1 MTTMGPV
8 IADREGFAM
17 WLESKFWNCDRISLN
32 LQMFLRSAA
41 PWCLAATL
49 VALPATK
56 AAHAGPLAPQ
66 PRVIAKYERGFLER
80 SGSQTLQEL
89 LNTGIIRYFL
99 TGGQSLLV
107 LVNGRPYATTAGDL
121 DTLPISVIERIEL
134 LGGDSLGALGGSA
147 VRGALNVVLR
157 KDLDGFETRAL
168 ARMPSRP
175 GGDGYQGSAFWGGA
189 VGKGRLTLGVDILKR
204 QEIAA
209 RSRDH
214 SRSVWQKDG
223 AFVQSKNVSVGG
235 NTVWIVQ
242 RDEDENVTGVRSVAL
257 GECDPARGYTGPLS
271 NPPGIRSGDKGC
283 GFAFGNIMWNTT
295 RDERKTAVLDLDH
308 PLGEDAKLRID
319 AIVQQGDS
327 AFRYAPSVGSF
338 AFTPNPTLLAA
349 INAAAGTTVADNDD
363 LFAVA
368 HRFVRHGNRDWRT
381 KTEEYDVSLGVEGRL
396 TGWLGYDVRLSAF
409 RFDGFVSGNTFVR
422 GSTIASEI
430 AAGNYNLA
438 DPFSTE
444 QAHLDAI
451 RNSSLRLENDVGAEF
466 QGIRLALEGSGFA
479 IGGRSAAWSAGIEL
493 GRAKSHDVTVYRDR
507 AGVGHDVSDVLGS
520 GGANFALE
528 RKAVGA
534 FGEMFL
540 PLAET
545 VDLRLAGTQYEYDD
559 VGRLRSWSVSS
570 EYRPVGILALR
581 GSWSKGDRAPSALGL
596 YSSEVQDHPYI
607 TCDPGTGSPPRR
619 CEQPNPRQVT
629 RVTRGNP
636 KLEPSDTARLAFG
649 AEVRKR
655 PYFLGVEWYR
665 LTRSGLVGRN
675 RADWAMQ
682 NLEECTGDDMTGCID
697 RTGGDI
703 TIRDGYA
710 NVVDSEI
717 TGVTTRFGGGFRTS
731 WGIVGMRGAW
741 RHVAGAKLSIA
752 GQRDRY
758 AIARNMVRAGFL
770 VRRGSL
776 SVVWTSNYRSGFRN
790 SAGTGTFKSWLGHD
804 AVLDWKAPLGLNGA
818 RLTAGVFNI
827 TDAALSV
834 DTANPDSVDGPTEA
848 GWGRT
853 FFFTFNAQF

>member
-1 MTTMGPV
+1 MKTL
-8 IADREGFAM
+8 FA
-17 WLESKFWNCDRISLN
+17 ISVLFA
-32 LQMFLRSAA
+32 LLTG
-41 PWCLAATL
+41 LAAN
-49 VALPATK
+49 

-89 LNTGIIRYFL
+89 LDTGIIRYFL

-121 DTLPISVIERIEL
+121 DTLPISAIERIEL
-134 LGGDSLGALGGSA
+134 LSGDSLGALGGGA

-157 KDLDGFETRAL
+157 KDLDGFETRAV
-168 ARMPSRP
+168 ARLPSRP
-175 GGDGYQGSAFWGGA
+175 GGDGYQGSVFWGGA
-189 VGKGRLTLGVDILKR
+189 VGKGRMTLGVDMLR
-204 QEIAA
+204 REEIIA
-209 RSRDH
+209 RSRDY

-223 AFVQSKNVSVGG
+223 SFVQAKNVSVGG

-242 RDEDENVTGVRSVAL
+242 RDGDENVTGTRSVAL
-257 GECDPARGYTGPLS
+257 GECDPAKGYTGPLS

-283 GFAFGNIMWNTT
+283 GFAYGNIMWNTA

-327 AFRYAPSVGSF
+327 AFRYAPSVGSLAF
-338 AFTPNPTLLAA
+338 APNQTLLDA
-349 INAAAGTTVADNDD
+349 INAAAGSTVADANDA
-363 LFAVA
+363 FAVS

-396 TGWLGYDVRLSAF
+396 TGWLGYDVRVSAS
-409 RFDGFVSGNTFVR
+409 RLDGFVAGNTFVR
-422 GSTIASEI
+422 TSTIASEI
-430 AAGNYNLA
+430 EAGNYNLA
-438 DPFSTE
+438 DPFSTDPM
-444 QAHLDAI
+444 HLDAI
-451 RNSSLRLENDVGAEF
+451 RKSSLRQERDVGAEY
-466 QGIRLALEGSGFA
+466 QGVRLALEGSGFA

-493 GRAKSHDVTVYRDR
+493 SRAKSHDIRVYRDR
-507 AGVGHDVSDVLGS
+507 DGVGHDVSEVLGS
-520 GGANFALE
+520 GGASFALE

-540 PLAET
+540 PLAEN
-545 VDLRLAGTQYEYDD
+545 VDLRLTGTQYEYDD

-570 EYRPVGILALR
+570 EYRPVDILALR
-581 GSWSKGDRAPSALGL
+581 GSWSKGDRLPSALGL
-596 YSSEVQDHPYI
+596 YSSQVQNHPYV
-607 TCDPGTGSPPRR
+607 TCDPGGGSPPRT
-619 CEQPNPRQVT
+619 CAQPNPRQVT
-629 RVTRGNP
+629 RVTKGNP
-636 KLEPSDTARLAFG
+636 KLEPSDTTRLAIG

-665 LTRSGLVGRN
+665 LTRSGLVGQN
-675 RADWAMQ
+675 TADWAMQ
-682 NLEECTGDDMTGCID
+682 NLVVCTGADMTGCID

-703 TIRDGYA
+703 TIRDSYA
-710 NVVDSEI
+710 NVVDIEI
-717 TGVTTRFGGGFRTS
+717 TGITTRFGGGFRTS

-741 RHVAGAKLSIA
+741 RHVASAKRRVAGKRERYVIA
-752 GQRDRY
+752 KD
-758 AIARNMVRAGFL
+758 MVRAGFL
-770 VRRGSL
+770 VSRGGL
-776 SVVWTSNYRSGFRN
+776 SVVWTANYRSGFRN
-790 SAGTGTFKSWLGHD
+790 SAGTGTFKSWFGHD
-804 AVLDWKAPLGLNGA
+804 AVLDWKAPMGLKGA

-827 TDAALSV
+827 TDADLSV
-834 DTANPDSVDGPTEA
+834 DTANPNSVDGPTEA